1 MVNFCPLVG
10 PSMTSMVNT
19 GLGAAG
25 ALRLRA
31 FSFPA
36 GIVPNLGRRFRDSRG
51 DEGFVTRRSSDRS
64 GRVARASAF
73 LARGSRCA
81 RSCGARA
88 RVARRRVSR
97 ELASRK
103 N

>member
-25 ALRLRA
+25 ASRLRA

-36 GIVPNLGRRFRDSRG
+36 GIVPRSRAEVPGPERRR
-51 DEGFVTRRSSDRS
+51 GFVTRRWSD
-64 GRVARASAF
+64 
-73 LARGSRCA
+73 
-81 RSCGARA
+81 
-88 RVARRRVSR
+88 
-97 ELASRK
+97 
-103 N
+103 